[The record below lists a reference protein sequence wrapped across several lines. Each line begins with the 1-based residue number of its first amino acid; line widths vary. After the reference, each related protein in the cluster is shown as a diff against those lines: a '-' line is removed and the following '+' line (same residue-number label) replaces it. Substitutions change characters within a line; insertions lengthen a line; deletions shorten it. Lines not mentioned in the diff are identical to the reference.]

1 MNVEGLVWAG
11 TRTER
16 YAEMVAFL
24 RDVLGLALEYDDG
37 AKAVLR
43 FPDGKLFEV
52 FGPGDTEHPHFST
65 GPVVEFGVDDID
77 RARADLEQA
86 GVEVLSSG
94 ASGDDAWAHFRA
106 PDGNVYELTA
116 RPVPGPAAPSA

>member
-1 MNVEGLVWAG
+1 MKVNGLAWAG

-16 YAEMVAFL
+16 YHEMVAFL
-24 RDVLGLALEYDDG
+24 RDVLGLAVEYDDG
-37 AKAVLR
+37 KKAVLR

-77 RARADLEQA
+77 RARADLEEA
-86 GVEVLSSG
+86 GVEVLSTGS
-94 ASGDDAWAHFRA
+94 AADDAWTHFRT
-106 PDGNVYELTA
+106 PDGNVYGFMK
-116 RPVPGPAAPSA
+116 RGS